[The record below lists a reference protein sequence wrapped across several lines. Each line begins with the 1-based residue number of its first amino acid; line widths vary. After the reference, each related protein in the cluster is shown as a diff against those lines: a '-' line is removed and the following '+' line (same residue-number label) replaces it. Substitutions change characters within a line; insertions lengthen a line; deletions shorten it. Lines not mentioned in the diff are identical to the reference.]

1 MALDKISYL
10 TKRNKSTSTLGHEER
25 RLAGGMHFLRAMGD
39 RRMFGGGSELPGP
52 MKELQILISYTHD
65 TFILYTRY

>member
-1 MALDKISYL
+1 MINMALDKISYL
-10 TKRNKSTSTLGHEER
+10 TKRKSQPALSAKRSADWQAARPIGASLGEEVSCQG
-25 RLAGGMHFLRAMGD
+25 A
-39 RRMFGGGSELPGP
+39 